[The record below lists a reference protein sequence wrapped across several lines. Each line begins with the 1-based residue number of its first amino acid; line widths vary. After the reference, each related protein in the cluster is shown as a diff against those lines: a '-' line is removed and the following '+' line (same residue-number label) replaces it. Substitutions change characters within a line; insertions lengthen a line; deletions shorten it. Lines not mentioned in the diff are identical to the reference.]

1 MPYALVILGVLLLVT
16 AVRGTQGDLWSLL
29 KSEFSGTNSF
39 VVWASAFLILGMI
52 GYIKTVRPATD
63 ALMMLVLFAL
73 IVKNRGGFFDQFNQA
88 IRNPVAPAGGA
99 SAVPALG
106 TPGSAVPPAGTSTG
120 VAPSGNAYLDN
131 VLTGLQGI
139 Q

>member
-16 AVRGTQGDLWSLL
+16 AVRGTQGDLWALL

-99 SAVPALG
+99 SAVPALPQTDLAAG
-106 TPGSAVPPAGTSTG
+106 VPLVTTPQSGRNAGL
-120 VAPSGNAYLDN
+120 PDLQPIP
-131 VLTGLQGI
+131 GL
-139 Q
+139 

>member
-73 IVKNRGGFFDQFNQA
+73 IVKNRGGFFDQFNLRRIGHIDRIMQFF
-88 IRNPVAPAGGA
+88 
-99 SAVPALG
+99 
-106 TPGSAVPPAGTSTG
+106 
-120 VAPSGNAYLDN
+120 
-131 VLTGLQGI
+131 
-139 Q
+139 